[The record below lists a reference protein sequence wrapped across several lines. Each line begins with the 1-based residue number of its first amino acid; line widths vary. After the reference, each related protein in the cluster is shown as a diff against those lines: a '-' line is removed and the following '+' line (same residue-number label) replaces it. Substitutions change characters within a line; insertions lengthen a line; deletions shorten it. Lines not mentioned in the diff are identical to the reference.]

1 MHLPRLVLA
10 SVCTVLFASTASYAD
25 TLTRSL
31 SQSIDY
37 SGTGPIEDFGGIAL
51 FDPDLGTLNS
61 VTQTLTGTVTFVANG
76 SGSSYTFNVN
86 GPGTPITTL
95 LTFTASG
102 TLNVRV
108 TSGPTL
114 EESSSQFGQQ
124 YAIEPFD
131 VSINNGTLIS
141 NGPVTDSFIFD
152 YTPASAVTPEP
163 SSLFLLGTGLL
174 GFAGVIKRR
183 LA

>member
-1 MHLPRLVLA
+1 M
-10 SVCTVLFASTASYAD
+10 
-25 TLTRSL
+25 
-31 SQSIDY
+31 
-37 SGTGPIEDFGGIAL
+37 
-51 FDPDLGTLNS
+51 
-61 VTQTLTGTVTFVANG
+61 
-76 SGSSYTFNVN
+76 
-86 GPGTPITTL
+86 
-95 LTFTASG
+95 
-102 TLNVRV
+102 